1 MFRLTLQRIKFHGTE
16 RLLNAM
22 RYVEANF
29 GEGTPPGT
37 FRLILFSIL
46 ELTGLMSLLL
56 PLFAIPFGAFGI
68 DTIIKIIT
76 D

>member
-22 RYVEANF
+22 KYVEDNF
-29 GEGTPPGT
+29 GEGTPARDHPT
-37 FRLILFSIL
+37 DFISIL

-56 PLFAIPFGAFGI
+56 PLFAIPFGAFEI